1 VHFSVALPDFAVAP
15 AFAHFPPAL
24 LEALTEYTGEVATNT
39 PTANARKLLRA
50 K

>member
-1 VHFSVALPDFAVAP
+1 
-15 AFAHFPPAL
+15 

-39 PTANARKLLRA
+39 PTANARTPLRE